1 MINKILSR
9 LSGMSAMQKM
19 RLLLIAFFALDA
31 IILLVLGWC
40 GVLPEYLSG
49 ALSALSLGLM
59 LITNGISLCAK
70 RVCAR
75 SASSVSFVSGGIM
88 LLCAVF
94 CAVVALV

>member
-9 LSGMSAMQKM
+9 LSDMSAMQKM
-19 RLLLIAFFALDA
+19 RLLLIALFAMGA
-31 IILLVLGWC
+31 VILLILGWC

-49 ALSALSLGLM
+49 ALSALCLGLM
-59 LITNGISLCAK
+59 LLINGISLRAK

-75 SASSVSFVSGGIM
+75 SASSVSFVAGGIM

-94 CAVVALV
+94 CAVIALV

>member
-9 LSGMSAMQKM
+9 LSDMSAMQKI

-31 IILLVLGWC
+31 IILLVLGWG

-49 ALSALSLGLM
+49 ALSALRLR
-59 LITNGISLCAK
+59 LITTGISLRAK

>member
-1 MINKILSR
+1 
-9 LSGMSAMQKM
+9 
-19 RLLLIAFFALDA
+19 
-31 IILLVLGWC
+31 
-40 GVLPEYLSG
+40 
-49 ALSALSLGLM
+49 M
-59 LITNGISLCAK
+59 LITNGISLRAK